1 MSRNTS
7 RSSLYKWKVF
17 RKFWV
22 FVPLV
27 DVGRGAGVGVAL
39 LGSLSLV

>member
-1 MSRNTS
+1 MSGNTS
-7 RSSLYKWKVF
+7 RSSLYKWKVS

-22 FVPLV
+22 FVLFV
-27 DVGRGAGVGVAL
+27 DGGRGAGVGVAL